1 MNIIFSFFQNFE
13 AFLITLYCWKIIEL
27 VEQSKGWSSVEAS
40 TGENAE
46 NVMMNVSEEELYNLP
61 TADYVHKRRGFL
73 RKELTVYH
81 VAFHA
86 FTELKNVQVD
96 FLRSLVISWFASLY
110 ENQFLLYHSLLLP
123 RFFWCF
129 YLSVVFLLFFLGRNR
144 LWKFLWRCLRVKKRI
159 LMSLFSCK

>member
-1 MNIIFSFFQNFE
+1 MTVNSVHYTAKISDSIANELNGPCLQPTIGLMYAIVRDMTSAGVGLNKFCY
-13 AFLITLYCWKIIEL
+13 AGLIAAHKNKTPIAEDVATKIIEL

-86 FTELKNVQVD
+86 FTELKNVQ
-96 FLRSLVISWFASLY
+96 
-110 ENQFLLYHSLLLP
+110 
-123 RFFWCF
+123 
-129 YLSVVFLLFFLGRNR
+129 
-144 LWKFLWRCLRVKKRI
+144 
-159 LMSLFSCK
+159 